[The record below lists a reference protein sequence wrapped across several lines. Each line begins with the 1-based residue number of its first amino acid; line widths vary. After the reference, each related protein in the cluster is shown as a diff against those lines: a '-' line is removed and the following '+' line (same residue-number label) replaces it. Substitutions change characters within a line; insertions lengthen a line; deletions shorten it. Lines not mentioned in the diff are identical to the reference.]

1 MSMGGNTNIE
11 KYGVEAVFEKDQF
24 EKNIKST
31 MNSLEDFEKAIQ
43 FEGSSKGIEDLQKSF
58 SSLSDKLDP
67 IADSV
72 SALEKRF
79 SMFGTAAGRVIE
91 NLVDKA
97 VRAGQ
102 KMIESLTIDPIKTG
116 WTKFEENTKNI
127 GTIMAQG
134 YEQVRDLKN
143 P

>member
-58 SSLSDKLDP
+58 SFKIRSKP
-67 IADSV
+67 
-72 SALEKRF
+72 
-79 SMFGTAAGRVIE
+79 
-91 NLVDKA
+91 
-97 VRAGQ
+97 
-102 KMIESLTIDPIKTG
+102 
-116 WTKFEENTKNI
+116 KFYVQSPK
-127 GTIMAQG
+127 
-134 YEQVRDLKN
+134 YLKH
-143 P
+143 